1 MKRLEQE
8 QEQLMELENK
18 LEFIIETQK
27 DKQSKHNQHINQIS
41 MKARSYSEMMNE
53 RVELL
58 KVIEIVKKIES
69 ENSYLDKIKKIED

>member
-1 MKRLEQE
+1 
-8 QEQLMELENK
+8 
-18 LEFIIETQK
+18 
-27 DKQSKHNQHINQIS
+27 

>member
-27 DKQSKHNQHINQIS
+27 DKQSKHNQHIN
-41 MKARSYSEMMNE
+41 
-53 RVELL
+53 
-58 KVIEIVKKIES
+58 
-69 ENSYLDKIKKIED
+69 